1 MSFMRCRYKNPSSD
15 SWKALHSWMA
25 TTTSM
30 VFRQP
35 TWLSK
40 INRLTLPKSLW
51 ALQTSWKCNFRRFL
65 IARTWVGWSRI
76 SRQFH
81 GKVVDP
87 KRQTQT
93 VEVVP
98 FGQNY
103 CTSTVLYMFCGVTA
117 ADSESWPPKAG
128 PHPAHGREWES
139 ASATAPRRRFYP
151 LGQFTIN
158 WGDWNL
164 AGNET

>member
-51 ALQTSWKCNFRRFL
+51 ALQTSWKWNFRRFL

-76 SRQFH
+76 SRH
-81 GKVVDP
+81 YHWKVVDP

-103 CTSTVLYMFCGVTA
+103 CTSTVLYMICGGVRGRIGRTKFAGANVGSRARLCMRFSNTGA
-117 ADSESWPPKAG
+117 A
-128 PHPAHGREWES
+128 
-139 ASATAPRRRFYP
+139 APF
-151 LGQFTIN
+151 LSVGQFN
-158 WGDWNL
+158 N
-164 AGNET
+164 